1 MRRRD
6 LLARGNGIALAL
18 ALLPRAARAQI
29 EGLVRELEREIPE
42 LLTKT
47 RVPGISIALIQ
58 DSKTV
63 WHRGF
68 GFRDATS
75 RIPVDNGTL
84 FEAASMSKP
93 VFAYVVLKL
102 CERGV
107 LDLDTP
113 LTKYTPVKLLEGD
126 ARLEQIT
133 ARHVLSHTSG
143 FQNWRSRKEP
153 LKIHFTPGEQY
164 LYSGEGYHYLQS
176 VVTRLTGHVN
186 SKACGQYEGGV
197 EVCAT
202 DFDAHM
208 KANLLQP
215 FGMSSSGYVWTDAIG
230 KRMARSHDAQ
240 GRPLQNKRSTAV
252 DVARYGSAGAL
263 LTTAAEYAKFLI
275 EVIDPKA
282 SDRFRLGR
290 ASLREMLRPH
300 AKVTDGDG
308 YSVSWG
314 LGWRIART
322 KDGELVSH
330 GGDNT
335 GFHSLAEVCVAK
347 KSGYVIMTNGDN
359 GTELLK
365 HLAPSVSRRLY
376 ALRGN

>member
-1 MRRRD
+1 MAAPFLFAGACAGPEPPAAISSVDASNQLIAD
-6 LLARGNGIALAL
+6 LERLIPAWMADAALPGLAL
-18 ALLPRAARAQI
+18 AVI
-29 EGLVRELEREIPE
+29 
-42 LLTKT
+42 
-47 RVPGISIALIQ
+47 
-58 DSKTV
+58 
-63 WHRGF
+63 
-68 GFRDATS
+68 RDARVVWQGAFGVADRESGDPIGDDT
-75 RIPVDNGTL
+75 V
-84 FEAASMSKP
+84 FEVGSMSKP

-365 HLAPSVSRRLY
+365 QLAPSVSRRLY